1 MTDQFS
7 PNERSDSAA
16 HLSDHELAMLAD
28 PRLAEAEGA
37 AAPPTETR
45 LTETQQHLALCAPC
59 RDALAATERALN
71 ALRDPVNML
80 EPPAGLWDRI
90 AAEIAE
96 TPAASDTTPASDS
109 PAATP
114 QRVAG
119 VHPLPVRSQPSRNRR
134 WVPLAAAAAGLLIGG
149 AAVAGVLGQG
159 NEEETPAEPSVAEP
173 TLLGDAS
180 LEPVAA
186 EDFSGRAEMVET
198 DDGQLELTVEV
209 SEAPDPEAGYFE
221 VWLRNEDGSRLQSL
235 GVVTGTES
243 TTFQVPEG
251 LDLSEYPV
259 VDVSHEHFDG
269 DPGHSGTTL
278 AAGPMEPADS

>member
-1 MTDQFS
+1 
-7 PNERSDSAA
+7 
-16 HLSDHELAMLAD
+16 MLAD
-28 PRLAEAEGA
+28 PRLAEEEGA
-37 AAPPTETR
+37 AAPPTEDR
-45 LTETQQHLALCAPC
+45 LTEAQRHLALCAPC
-59 RDALAATERALN
+59 REALAATERALN
-71 ALRDPVNML
+71 ALRDPVNLL

-96 TPAASDTTPASDS
+96 TPAAPGPTGASVHQLRPRPTPS
-109 PAATP
+109 
-114 QRVAG
+114 
-119 VHPLPVRSQPSRNRR
+119 RR
-134 WVPLAAAAAGLLIGG
+134 WVPLAAAAAGVLIGG

-159 NEEETPAEPSVAEP
+159 SEEEAPAEPPVAAP
-173 TLLGDAS
+173 TVLGDAA

-186 EDFSGRAEMVET
+186 EDISGQAEMVET
-198 DDGQLELTVEV
+198 EDGLLEITVEV

-235 GVVTGTES
+235 GAVTGTES

>member
-1 MTDQFS
+1 
-7 PNERSDSAA
+7 
-16 HLSDHELAMLAD
+16 
-28 PRLAEAEGA
+28 
-37 AAPPTETR
+37 
-45 LTETQQHLALCAPC
+45 
-59 RDALAATERALN
+59 
-71 ALRDPVNML
+71 
-80 EPPAGLWDRI
+80 
-90 AAEIAE
+90 
-96 TPAASDTTPASDS
+96 
-109 PAATP
+109 
-114 QRVAG
+114 
-119 VHPLPVRSQPSRNRR
+119 
-134 WVPLAAAAAGLLIGG
+134 
-149 AAVAGVLGQG
+149 
-159 NEEETPAEPSVAEP
+159 VAEP
-173 TLLGDAS
+173 TFLGAAS

-198 DDGQLELTVEV
+198 EEGLLELTVEV
-209 SEAPDPEAGYFE
+209 SAAPDPEAGYFE